1 MPTHDEFCSLRLEL
15 IDHFRAPLA
24 YLDNHGGGEEDDKF
38 LALSESAWNFVET
51 HGWDYIND
59 EDWLASIHKASTPEI
74 LAYGLGRAILEC
86 RPQGMIDD

>member
-1 MPTHDEFCSLRLEL
+1 MPTHDEFCSLRLS
-15 IDHFRAPLA
+15 IIGRFHAALA
-24 YLDNHGGGEEDDKF
+24 YLDNHDEAEESDEF
-38 LALSESAWNFVET
+38 LSLSEEAWNFVQA

-86 RPQGMIDD
+86 RP